1 MSLMSLSLVW
11 VSLLTGHTH
20 TMGDWP
26 GLAGLV
32 SSGQAWLQ
40 SPAAASGR
48 SGLRQQ
54 QPVSSCQA
62 QPGVLGP
69 GQAEPQPVDTVAPAL
84 SQPQPPCTD
93 MPQLSENDQKYL
105 PRNLGNVKIKI
116 DRLRAM
122 PLILVAISVHWLM
135 ISKSQEK
142 VLILSSARG
151 VQ

>member
-1 MSLMSLSLVW
+1 MSLSLVW
-11 VSLLTGHTH
+11 MSLLTLAHTH

-69 GQAEPQPVDTVAPAL
+69 GQAEAQPVDT
-84 SQPQPPCTD
+84 QWPPPSPGPSHHAQTCH
-93 MPQLSENDQKYL
+93 NYL
-105 PRNLGNVKIKI
+105 EMTKNIG
-116 DRLRAM
+116 
-122 PLILVAISVHWLM
+122 
-135 ISKSQEK
+135 QE
-142 VLILSSARG
+142 IWAT
-151 VQ
+151 